1 MADKDDQAGQGSGP
15 PDGRRR
21 RPPPTIEAK
30 AVEMPI
36 ETAGGS
42 EPASPETSAP
52 PPVAPAPDPSPELRS
67 APSSVPHVA
76 PPAPRAH
83 TPWFPVLAGGTLG
96 AGLALL
102 AAGAAWVYLGP
113 FDDRDVSNLSARVAR
128 LELQKQSAAE
138 VAEATVPDMGKV
150 SAAKVEELAARLTK
164 LESAAAASPPE
175 TGKGDS
181 ARIEDLS
188 GRVSRLESA
197 PAATDAKAGAAE
209 IGELSAR
216 LGRAEAALA
225 ALPAPD
231 ASDSKLAGQ
240 LAAITTAMKPLAGQI
255 ADLEKRSGESATTAR
270 EAREHADA
278 VAKAMADVNRADADQ
293 DKRQQNAQAEVA
305 ELKSRFGAIETELK
319 GIRDRVAESAA
330 PKSDEPLRFAVVA
343 AGLRS
348 ALDRSEPFSAELAA
362 AKTVGI
368 DPAVIAEVAPFA
380 ATGVPNLQDLFRE
393 LGGLIS
399 EMLKV
404 SAPAAQDGSYLDRL
418 QAHAEKLVRIRPV
431 GDRPGDDAATVIGR
445 IERDMTRRDLA
456 AVLAELDKLPAPA
469 QAIAEPWRK
478 KALARQAAATASAQ
492 LLAASFAKLGAPAS
506 VTKQ

>member
-30 AVEMPI
+30 AVEMPTENAAAS
-36 ETAGGS
+36 ET
-42 EPASPETSAP
+42 
-52 PPVAPAPDPSPELRS
+52 PSPEAPASSPAAPAAESNPEPRA
-67 APSSVPHVA
+67 APSSVPRVA
-76 PPAPRAH
+76 PAAPRAR
-83 TPWFPVLAGGTLG
+83 TPWFPVLAAGTLG

-113 FDDRDVSNLSARVAR
+113 LDERDVSDLSARVAR

-138 VAEATVPDMGKV
+138 VAEATVPDLGKV
-150 SAAKVEELAARLTK
+150 PAAKVEELAARLTK
-164 LESAAAASPPE
+164 LESASAASAPQA
-175 TGKGDS
+175 GKGDS
-181 ARIEDLS
+181 AEIEDLS
-188 GRVSRLESA
+188 ARISRLESA
-197 PAATDAKAGAAE
+197 PAAPDAKAEAAE
-209 IGELSAR
+209 IKELSAR
-216 LGRAEAALA
+216 LGRAEGALG

-240 LAAITTAMKPLAGQI
+240 LAAIETAIKPLAAQV

-278 VAKAMADVNRADADQ
+278 VAKAMADVNQADADQ
-293 DKRQQNAQAEVA
+293 DKRQQGAQAEVA
-305 ELKSRFGAIETELK
+305 DLKSRFGAIETELK
-319 GIRDRVAESAA
+319 GIRDQVAESAA

-348 ALDRSEPFSAELAA
+348 ALERGEPFTAELAA
-362 AKTVGI
+362 AKAVGT
-368 DPAVIAEVAPFA
+368 DPAVLAEIAPFA
-380 ATGVPNLQDLFRE
+380 ATGIPNPQDLFRD
-393 LGGLIS
+393 LGGLIP

-445 IERDMTRRDLA
+445 IERDMARRDLP

-478 KALARQAAATASAQ
+478 KALARQAAATVSAK
-492 LLAASFAKLGAPAS
+492 LVAASFAKLGASAS